1 MFNLL
6 PESLKDRIK
15 KEYNLR
21 RLIVGFFFILF
32 LQTAFFIF
40 MLPSWMISKYKEE
53 TSSARVIQLDNS
65 ELLSN
70 SNAIRPVIRSIN
82 AELIL
87 IDRSL
92 EYPKISPYL
101 DSILSMKT
109 NSIKINQFSF
119 SPNST
124 STETINLQGVSATR
138 DSLVNFKKSL
148 DESGLF
154 KSIDLPV
161 SNFTK
166 DKNISFNMTLT
177 VAK

>member
-1 MFNLL
+1 
-6 PESLKDRIK
+6 
-15 KEYNLR
+15 
-21 RLIVGFFFILF
+21 
-32 LQTAFFIF
+32 
-40 MLPSWMISKYKEE
+40 
-53 TSSARVIQLDNS
+53 
-65 ELLSN
+65 
-70 SNAIRPVIRSIN
+70 
-82 AELIL
+82 
-87 IDRSL
+87 
-92 EYPKISPYL
+92 
-101 DSILSMKT
+101 MKT